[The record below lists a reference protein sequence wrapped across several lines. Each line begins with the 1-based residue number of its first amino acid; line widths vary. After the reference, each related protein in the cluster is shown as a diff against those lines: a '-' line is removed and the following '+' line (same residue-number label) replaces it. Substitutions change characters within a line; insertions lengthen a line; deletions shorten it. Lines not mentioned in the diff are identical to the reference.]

1 MVEAKERKKMDTGRA
16 RDIAGKILPI
26 FSKEKVSDLVNEIL
40 REDEYIRGLTVRYPQ
55 LKEVLYRDV
64 VSNFDK
70 YKGVIRGAKVID
82 SWDRVTSAAGLAA
95 EVTTGPVGSVF
106 SGVEEIVEG
115 IPKGIY
121 AVYYLSKTK
130 DWKSIPIWMGAELAS
145 FIPYVGDAVDLTN
158 IYVDRARKF
167 TKEATKENFK
177 KRVKKDLEGM
187 VQETKAA

>member
-1 MVEAKERKKMDTGRA
+1 MYYRGWQLQMVEAKERKKMDTGRA

-106 SGVEEIVEG
+106 SGVEEIV
-115 IPKGIY
+115 
-121 AVYYLSKTK
+121 
-130 DWKSIPIWMGAELAS
+130 
-145 FIPYVGDAVDLTN
+145 
-158 IYVDRARKF
+158 
-167 TKEATKENFK
+167 
-177 KRVKKDLEGM
+177 
-187 VQETKAA
+187 